1 MKHHFMF
8 SVGRLFA
15 FATLV
20 LSTSIQAAPYEGVA
34 ARFVTTTCAI
44 PCVKPQQGSW
54 YFWRG
59 ENRVEIRDGTSDVG
73 EIWRRDNKGRT
84 NFVYVEPTHKRGIEY
99 NASDLRIINHT
110 RPWERLASIVSPD
123 ELKKLT
129 LVGEK
134 EVLGYK
140 AQRYSGKMDKRTVDV
155 VWVPSLQ
162 LATKVVNTYP
172 DRKVTT
178 ELKSFLTKQ
187 DAVTA
192 TTDAQLASY
201 ALVDFSDLGDM
212 ETNET
217 MAWLKQ
223 ATAAPGHETH
233 EH

>member
-1 MKHHFMF
+1 MKHRVMF
-8 SVGRLFA
+8 SAGRLFA

-20 LSTSIQAAPYEGVA
+20 LSTSIQAAQYEEVA

-44 PCVKPQQGSW
+44 PCDKPQQGSW

-59 ENRVEIRDGTSDVG
+59 ENRVEIRDGSSGVG
-73 EIWRRDNKGRT
+73 EIWRRDEEGRLS
-84 NFVYVEPTHKRGIEY
+84 FVYVEPTHKRGIEY

-110 RPWERLASIVSPD
+110 RPWARLASIISSD

-129 LVGEK
+129 LVGK
-134 EVLGYK
+134 TNALGLK
-140 AQRYSGKMDKRTVDV
+140 AQRYRGKMDKRRVDV
-155 VWVPSLQ
+155 VWIPSLQ

-187 DAVTA
+187 DAITA
-192 TTDAQLASY
+192 TTDSQLDSY

-212 ETNET
+212 ETNES
-217 MAWLKQ
+217 MAWLRH
-223 ATAAPGHETH
+223 ATSAPGHETH